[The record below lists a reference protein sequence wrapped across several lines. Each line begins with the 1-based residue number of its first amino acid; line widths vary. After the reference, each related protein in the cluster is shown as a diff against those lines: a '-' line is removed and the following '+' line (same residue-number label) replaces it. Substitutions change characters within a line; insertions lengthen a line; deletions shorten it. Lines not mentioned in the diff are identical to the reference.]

1 MTFSIVAKDPETNL
15 VGVAIASKFLAA
27 GAYCIHGA
35 SKVGAASSQA
45 KANPFLGIDAIK
57 GMAAGEAVEPLLAR
71 LIEADEGRDIRQVH
85 MVDMAGNSAAWTGAT
100 CVEWAGHQSYPG
112 FSVAGNMLAGSQV
125 IAEMAAAYKKAADL
139 SFPLRLL
146 AAMEAGEAA
155 GGDKRGKQSA
165 AIYIVGDQ
173 AYAETDIRVDDHPD
187 PLPELRRLFD
197 LTQSERMLGFRAL
210 MPRRD

>member
-1 MTFSIVAKDPETNL
+1 MTFSIVAKDADTNL

-35 SKVGAASSQA
+35 SMVGAASSQA
-45 KANPFLGIDAIK
+45 KANPFLGMDGIK
-57 GMAAGEAVEPLLAR
+57 GMAEGEAVEPLLAR
-71 LIEADEGRDIRQVH
+71 LAEGDEGRDMRQVH
-85 MVDMAGNSAAWTGAT
+85 MVDMAGNSAAWTGAA
-100 CVEWAGHQSYPG
+100 CVDWAGHETHTG
-112 FSVAGNMLAGSQV
+112 FSVAGNMLAGEPV
-125 IAEMAAAYKKAADL
+125 IAAMAAAYKSATAL

-165 AIYIVGDQ
+165 ALYIVGDQ
-173 AYAETDIRVDDHPD
+173 AYADCDLRVDDHSD

-197 LTQSERMLGFRAL
+197 LTQSERMLDFRAQ